1 MSSPGPKRSTPVRD
15 MEDSS
20 THGDQD
26 TPPQEVSVDL
36 IKFESSVEE
45 GATPLRPP
53 TEKPPAV
60 PRDAGTD
67 LLSDEIE
74 DSIEEVGSICWPS
87 YFV

>member
-20 THGDQD
+20 NHDQE

-36 IKFESSVEE
+36 IKFESSIEE
-45 GATPLRPP
+45 GGTPLRPP
-53 TEKPPAV
+53 TEKPPAI

-67 LLSDEIE
+67 LLSDEV
-74 DSIEEVGSICWPS
+74 EESGEQVSS
-87 YFV
+87 V